1 MEFLFENPFLLVIL
15 IGLISSIFKRMKG
28 TQEEPRK
35 SQPKPFVESGPFDFE
50 QQPRQEQPVQRMEP
64 VPQQT
69 YEPNPLGKIEQE
81 FLEKKKK
88 AEEKLAAL
96 KKQQATAQKKAET
109 IQSHRRLNQVKEKI
123 ETTEPEQVHVDNQK
137 LVDAVIWSEILGPP
151 RSKRPHSANRVG
163 RY

>member
-15 IGLISSIFKRMKG
+15 IGLISSLFKRMKG

-35 SQPKPFVESGPFDFE
+35 SQSKPFVESGPFDFE
-50 QQPRQEQPVQRMEP
+50 QPRQEQPVQRMEP
-64 VPQQT
+64 APQQT
-69 YEPNPLGKIEQE
+69 YEPNPLGKIEKE
-81 FLEKKKK
+81 FLEKKKQ

-96 KKQQATAQKKAET
+96 KKQQVTAQKKAET

-123 ETTEPEQVHVDNQK
+123 ETSEPETVHVDNQK

-151 RSKRPHSANRVG
+151 RSRRPHSNRVG